1 MKQRLLIP
9 LYFFIFAAPFFY
21 PESFRVSATH
31 SYVFNTE
38 VFEPVSLSMG
48 YNDAASFVIK
58 SDFLFLEGIEL
69 EIKQDK
75 ISMNY
80 PHAIAYT
87 IYTEIKPDPSKKE
100 IDYSAQKITS
110 TLLPHSFSHIIRIPV
125 KNDYTFT
132 QTKNGEL
139 LPYRRALALTPF
151 MLRFHPI
158 MKGLPDDF
166 EKTTLTVIVRPLL
179 IAEGG
184 LKINLRFPEH
194 EQKPVSVQLNSEYLA
209 QFNDLQLLQPGTY
222 SINVS
227 SDAYRTETRS
237 CIIERGKITQ
247 LDIQLKSITPL
258 LYIRTP
264 ENVTAIFDGRELSFS
279 KEPLSVETGTHVAV
293 FKMGSYE
300 LTRQITVE
308 EGKIYELAM
317 MMDAVLQEVAQ
328 P

>member
-1 MKQRLLIP
+1 M
-9 LYFFIFAAPFFY
+9 
-21 PESFRVSATH
+21 H

-38 VFEPVSLSMG
+38 VFNPVSLQMG
-48 YNDAASFVIK
+48 YNDAVSFVIK

-80 PHAIAYT
+80 PNAIAYT
-87 IYTEIKPDPSKKE
+87 VYTEIKPDPAKKV
-100 IDYSAQKITS
+100 IDYSAQKIKS

-125 KNDYTFT
+125 KKDYEFT
-132 QTKNGEL
+132 QLKNSEL
-139 LPYRRALALTPF
+139 LPYRKGLALTPF
-151 MLRFHPI
+151 MLHFHPI

-166 EKTTLTVIVRPLL
+166 EKTTLTVTVRPLL

-184 LKINLRFPEH
+184 LKINLHFPEKD
-194 EQKPVSVQLNSEYLA
+194 QKPVSVQLNSEYLTR
-209 QFNDLQLLQPGTY
+209 FNDLQLLQPGSY
-222 SINVS
+222 SLNVS

-247 LDIQLKSITPL
+247 LDIQLKSVTPL

-264 ENVTAIFDGRELSFS
+264 ENVTVVFDGRELPVSQ
-279 KEPLSVETGTHVAV
+279 EPLPVETGTHIAV

-308 EGKIYELAM
+308 EGKIYELTM
-317 MMDAVLQEVAQ
+317 MMDAILQEVRQ
-328 P
+328 Q

>member
-1 MKQRLLIP
+1 M
-9 LYFFIFAAPFFY
+9 
-21 PESFRVSATH
+21 
-31 SYVFNTE
+31 
-38 VFEPVSLSMG
+38 
-48 YNDAASFVIK
+48 
-58 SDFLFLEGIEL
+58 
-69 EIKQDK
+69 
-75 ISMNY
+75 
-80 PHAIAYT
+80 
-87 IYTEIKPDPSKKE
+87 
-100 IDYSAQKITS
+100 
-110 TLLPHSFSHIIRIPV
+110 
-125 KNDYTFT
+125 
-132 QTKNGEL
+132 
-139 LPYRRALALTPF
+139 
-151 MLRFHPI
+151 
-158 MKGLPDDF
+158 
-166 EKTTLTVIVRPLL
+166 
-179 IAEGG
+179 
-184 LKINLRFPEH
+184 
-194 EQKPVSVQLNSEYLA
+194 QLNSEYLA

-264 ENVTAIFDGRELSFS
+264 ENVTVIFDGRELSFS